1 MKYLACLTLSLVVIS
16 TFTSCSSARL
26 TSSWTND
33 NYTAQPYDK
42 VLVFTI
48 ASKTSNKAAVEG
60 AMTAEMKKQGINA
73 VSSLSIF
80 PAKLNGANSQQNKIS
95 REELAQAMKEHN
107 IDGLLVL
114 SLLDKKEEQV
124 YVEGHTYTQS
134 ETVRQGVYSEPIHN
148 RPEYDYYNY
157 HPNGYSDRYDQY
169 YNNFYSYYE
178 TVQTT
183 VTEPG
188 YYENETTLYLESNF
202 YRVSDASLIWSG
214 QTEVVNPTDLNS
226 GANDWSKVVVNA
238 LVKQQIVLPQ
248 STSQDQ
254 K

>member
-1 MKYLACLTLSLVVIS
+1 MKYLVCFTISLATTVI
-16 TFTSCSSARL
+16 FTSCSSARL

-33 NYTAQPYDK
+33 TYTAQSYDK

-95 REELAQAMKEHN
+95 REELAQAMEEHH

-134 ETVRQGVYSEPIHN
+134 ETIKQGVYSEPIYN

-202 YRVSDASLIWSG
+202 YKVSDASLVWSG

-226 GANDWSKVVVNA
+226 GATDWSRVVVKA
-238 LVKQQIVLPQ
+238 LVKQQVVLPQ
-248 STSQDQ
+248 SSNPGQ
-254 K
+254 